1 MIIFANKFRI
11 MLERILPYETEL
23 FYLINGHHHPWLDPI
38 MWLLSNTIL
47 LIPLIVFLVIINK
60 NKKDNQIILPLFFAL
75 AFVFLLG
82 DFFSSTIIKPNIQ
95 RLRPTHYPGIQEYVL
110 TVYDYVGKKFGF
122 LSGHA
127 TNSIGFATFS
137 SLLLRK
143 KGYSWG
149 IYIWALAVCYSRV
162 YLGVH
167 FISDLV
173 AGSCL
178 GLAIGWLVYKLYQ
191 AYVCKVHPKNS
202 SVQEKL
208 INGTVIFIFI
218 LLVITTLKTEGLI

>member
-1 MIIFANKFRI
+1 MIIFANKFRT

-23 FYLINGHHHPWLDPI
+23 FFLINGHHHPWLNPV

-47 LIPLIVFLVIINK
+47 LIPLIVFLVVINK
-60 NKKDNQIILPLFFAL
+60 NKNNKQIILPLFFAL

-82 DFFSSTIIKPNIQ
+82 DFFSSTVIKPNIQ
-95 RLRPTHYPGIQEYVL
+95 RLRPTHYPGIQEQVL
-110 TVYDYVGKKFGF
+110 TVYGYIGKKFGF

-137 SLLLRK
+137 SLLFRR

-149 IYIWALAVCYSRV
+149 IYLWALAVCYSRV

-178 GLAIGWLVYKLYQ
+178 GVAIGWIVYYLHQTYIRKVQPNDSSIKVKLV
-191 AYVCKVHPKNS
+191 
-202 SVQEKL
+202 
-208 INGTVIFIFI
+208 NGSIVLMFIV
-218 LLVITTLKTEGLI
+218 LLVTTLKTEGLI

>member
-1 MIIFANKFRI
+1 

-23 FYLINGHHHPWLDPI
+23 FFLINGHHHPWLNPV

-60 NKKDNQIILPLFFAL
+60 NKNNKQIILPLFFAL

-82 DFFSSTIIKPNIQ
+82 DFFSSTVIKPNIQ
-95 RLRPTHYPGIQEYVL
+95 RLRPTHYPGIQEQVL
-110 TVYDYVGKKFGF
+110 TVYDYIGKKFGF

-137 SLLLRK
+137 SLLLRRK
-143 KGYSWG
+143 SYSWG
-149 IYIWALAVCYSRV
+149 IYLWALAVCYSRV

-178 GLAIGWLVYKLYQ
+178 GLAIGWIVYHLHQ
-191 AYVCKVHPKNS
+191 AYIRKVQLSDS
-202 SVQEKL
+202 SIKVKL
-208 INGTVIFIFI
+208 INGSIVLMFMV
-218 LLVITTLKTEGLI
+218 LLVTTLKTEGLI